1 MAVDAIR
8 FSGVNIGA
16 YFRGISIERT
26 ALPNIE
32 PQTVEIPRKM
42 GTTVLG
48 VQVAPLE
55 ITITGA
61 INAQKAQDVAT
72 IRRAL
77 ARALMPD
84 EDGSLKALV
93 LPDQPDVTYFAIVS
107 GSTGLDRGYNHPHVT
122 ITFLVPDGCAYGPE
136 VTKSLGSSFT
146 VDGDLPALPIVNVS
160 NLSAGSTATISRTDT
175 TGTRQVKLT
184 ARTSGGVSC
193 DMATDKVTNGA
204 LSLDS
209 DPFSLA
215 PGSVST
221 SISGASGTIKYR
233 ERWL

>member
-1 MAVDAIR
+1 MAVDAIIYG
-8 FSGVNIGA
+8 GVNIGS

-26 ALPNIE
+26 ALPDIE

-48 VQVAPLE
+48 VAIAPLE
-55 ITITGA
+55 ITVTGA
-61 INAQKAQDVAT
+61 INAQKAQDVNV

-84 EDGSLKALV
+84 ADGSLKSLV
-93 LPDQPDVTYFAIVS
+93 LPDAPDVTYFAIVN

-122 ITFLVPDGCAYGPE
+122 ITFLVPDGCAYGSE
-136 VTKSLGSSFT
+136 ITKSLGTTFT
-146 VDGDLPALPIVNVS
+146 VNGDLPALPIVNVS
-160 NLSAGSTATISRTDT
+160 SLSAESTATISRTDT
-175 TGTRQVKLT
+175 TGTRTIKLT

-193 DMATDKVTNGA
+193 DMKTDKVTNGV

-209 DPFSLA
+209 ETFDLA

-221 SISGASGTIKYR
+221 SISGGSGTIKYR